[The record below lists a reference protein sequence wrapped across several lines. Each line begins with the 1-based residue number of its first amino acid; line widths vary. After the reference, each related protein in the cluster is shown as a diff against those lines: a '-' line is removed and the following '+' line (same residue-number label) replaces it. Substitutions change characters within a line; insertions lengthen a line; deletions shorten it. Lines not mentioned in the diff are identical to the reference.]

1 MNQSMI
7 VKLISGVLI
16 LTAPFSATYSQSQE
30 LQQDTDSLPASV
42 LQEVVVS
49 ANREAVKRSD
59 APMAITKLSAK
70 TIQETK
76 ATSIDQLLNK
86 VSGVNMVNLGNEQHQ
101 MSIRQPITTK
111 SFFLYLEDGIPIR
124 TTGLF
129 NHNALIEVNMAGIK
143 DIEVIKGPSSSMYGS
158 EAIGGVVNF
167 ITAAPTKTP
176 TFRISSQANDL
187 GYKRQEVQGGF
198 TAGKL
203 GVALSGYYA
212 DKNNNYLD
220 HNDFHKGTF
229 TFRLDYRF
237 SETTTLSNKITW
249 VDYYNEMPG
258 GIDSVMFAQKK
269 FKNPQTF
276 TYRSVKALRY
286 NSTLLRNWTDH
297 SKTSL
302 TLIYRDNVIGQN
314 PAYRIKD
321 DYRKVNGEWRGRKD
335 LAHGEINTSD
345 FNSYAIIA
353 QHKQQFNWLKAMLI
367 GGVSLD
373 ISPSGYN
380 ADYIRIHKDTLTQ
393 QYTGYEKNDSVLSQY
408 KTNITNYAGY
418 INIELNPV
426 EKMHVVASLRYDR
439 FRYDFNNHLQP
450 SSFSGSPDT
459 INFFNRLSSKIGFTY
474 NFTKRT
480 GVYANYSEGFI
491 PPQVTEM
498 YTGVTVPCLQPSVAR
513 NYEVGGW
520 MEIIKGKLSADI
532 SFYELMSTNEV
543 ISAKMDDGSFANA
556 NAGKTSHKGI
566 ELGLFA
572 TPVRELAW
580 RWSGAFSRHK
590 FINYVEKGN
599 DYGGND
605 MAGAP
610 RLTYNTEV
618 WYRPKFARGLRVG
631 ADLQHVGRYFA
642 DANNTATY
650 DGYNTLNI
658 RAGYQYRN
666 AEIWINAMNVTGNY
680 YANNVTKSASGYS
693 YTLADPRSINVGIA
707 YDLGNLFR
715 SNK

>member
-1 MNQSMI
+1 MI
-7 VKLISGVLI
+7 VKLISGLLI
-16 LTAPFSATYSQSQE
+16 LAAPLSAAFSQSPAP
-30 LQQDTDSLPASV
+30 QQDTDSLPPSI

-49 ANREAVKRSD
+49 ANREGVKRSE
-59 APMAITKLSAK
+59 APVAISRLSAK

-129 NHNALIEVNMAGIK
+129 NHNALIEINMAGIK

-167 ITAAPTKTP
+167 ITASPSKTP
-176 TFRISSQANDL
+176 ALKISSQANDL
-187 GYKRQEVQGGF
+187 GYRRQELQTSF

-203 GVALSGYYA
+203 GITVSGYYA
-212 DKNNNYLD
+212 NKNSNYLD
-220 HNDFHKGTF
+220 YNDFHKGTF
-229 TFRLDYRF
+229 TARLDYRF

-249 VDYYNEMPG
+249 LDYYNEMPG

-276 TYRSVKALRY
+276 TYRSVRALRY
-286 NSTLLRNWTDH
+286 NSTLMHSWSDN

-302 TLIYRDNVIGQN
+302 SLIYRDNVIGQN

-321 DYRKVNGEWRGRKD
+321 DYRKLNGEWIGRKD
-335 LAHGEINTSD
+335 VAHGEINNSN
-345 FNSYAIIA
+345 FNSYAMIA
-353 QHKQQFNWLKAMLI
+353 QHKQRFKWLNTVVI
-367 GGVSLD
+367 GGLSLD
-373 ISPSGYN
+373 VSPSGYA
-380 ADYIRIHKDTLTQ
+380 ADYIRIHKDTVTQ
-393 QYTGYEKNDSVLSQY
+393 KYTRYEKMDSVLSAY

-418 INIELNPV
+418 INVELNPV
-426 EKMHVVASLRYDR
+426 QKMHVVASLRYDG
-439 FRYDFNNHLQP
+439 FSYDFNNKLQP

-459 INFFNRLSSKIGFTY
+459 VNYFNRVSSKIGVTY

-498 YTGVTVPCLQPSVAR
+498 YTGVKVPYLQPSVAR
-513 NYEVGGW
+513 NYEFGGW
-520 MEIIKGKLSADI
+520 MEIIRGKLTADI
-532 SFYELMSTNEV
+532 SFYELTSTNEV
-543 ISAKMDDGSFANA
+543 ISAKMDDGSFANV
-556 NAGKTSHKGI
+556 NAGKTLHKGI

-572 TPVRELAW
+572 TPVKAISF

-590 FINYVEKGN
+590 FMNYVEKGV
-599 DYGGND
+599 DYSGND

-610 RLTYNTEV
+610 RLTYNTEL
-618 WYRPKFARGLRVG
+618 WYKPQFARGLRIG
-631 ADLQHVGRYFA
+631 AELQHVGRYFA
-642 DANNTATY
+642 DAKNTASY
-650 DGYNTLNI
+650 NGYNSLNI

-707 YDLGNLFR
+707 YDLGKLLT